1 MVFVEI
7 ALGLGGHHAMCG
19 AGPLG
24 LQWGGFWSR
33 KLHKSSLQGHK
44 NRHKNGAAKD
54 GKLKNI

>member
-1 MVFVEI
+1 MEI